1 MTHERDQEHTPGE
14 EPLDGPDEVL
24 TGPGGAGPGHGGLRG
39 SWERR
44 PVRAR
49 AVIAAATVSVLAVGG
64 TVAYAA
70 ASDGPHGT
78 SPAAASSPSSSTS
91 PDGRGPW
98 FGLRGGAVHG
108 EETVKDGPSGTWV
121 VRTWQSGTV
130 VKADGDQVT
139 VKSEDGAEWKWTVG
153 SDTSVFR
160 DGTSG
165 SGAGTLKKGDTVHVT
180 GRLAD
185 DGTRTAAQVFTGTV
199 DDDGQ
204 GGLPGRGP
212 WGRHHGGPMDE
223 GRES

>member
-14 EPLDGPDEVL
+14 EPLDGSGEVL
-24 TGPGGAGPGHGGLRG
+24 TGPGGHGYAGLRG

-49 AVIAAATVSVLAVGG
+49 VVIAAASAGVLAVGG

-78 SPAAASSPSSSTS
+78 SPAAASSPSSSKS
-91 PDGRGPW
+91 PDGKGPW

-108 EETVKDGPSGTWV
+108 EETVKDGRSGTWV

-139 VKSEDGAEWKWTVG
+139 VKSEDGAEWKWGVG
-153 SDTSVFR
+153 SDTRLLR

-165 SGAGTLKKGDTVHVT
+165 SAAGALKKGDTVRVT
-180 GRLAD
+180 GTLSE
-185 DGTRTAAQVFTGTV
+185 DGTRTATRVFTGTG
-199 DDDGQ
+199 DDDG
-204 GGLPGRGP
+204 GFPGHGP
-212 WGRHHGGPMDE
+212 WGRPHGGPAEE